1 MRLNKWVSH
10 IMLPSSAVKRNEAL
24 THATMGMN
32 LDNTRLG
39 DRSQMY
45 EPVKCL
51 EWANPDTEAD

>member
-1 MRLNKWVSH
+1 
-10 IMLPSSAVKRNEAL
+10 MLPSSAVKRNEAL

-45 EPVKCL
+45 ESVKCL